1 MNEPITVKNE
11 LLGEQYTVVTHK
23 SGLKIYV
30 FPKDLTSSY
39 CLIATRFGSV
49 DNTFKVGNE
58 EEYVTV
64 PDGVA
69 HFLEHKLF
77 ENEDGEDTFVKFAR
91 TGADA
96 NAYTSFN
103 VTAYLCSCVGE
114 LYPSLEI
121 LLKSVFSPYF
131 TEGLSSLVFL

>member
-1 MNEPITVKNE
+1 MTARMTRRKTMNKPITFKSD
-11 LLGEQYTVVTHK
+11 LLGETYTVVTHK

-58 EEYVTV
+58 ESYITV

-77 ENEDGEDTFVKFAR
+77 ENEDGEGHLREIR
-91 TGADA
+91 TNRCRCKRIYVIPSNRLSLLLHRRAL
-96 NAYTSFN
+96 SF
-103 VTAYLCSCVGE
+103 S
-114 LYPSLEI
+114 
-121 LLKSVFSPYF
+121 
-131 TEGLSSLVFL
+131 